1 MVLLYRGLYT
11 PQSCIYMKTK
21 HFLQG
26 SLSTLYFSLFYMPWL
41 TINTQQ
47 LHASTW
53 LPVCGPFWSFHL
65 LPCHTFAPVAAKLHH
80 TEVNK
85 VKKRRRRHEAL
96 LTPVVSSSQFICWFL
111 WSKPSSTWCSWRIIS
126 FPLGGFC
133 FVYVETVRAGGHWYE
148 ARVVTTHLQKSI
160 THTGWFPP
168 EIHVLSHTPEKHGKQ
183 WHIWVLLLL

>member
-1 MVLLYRGLYT
+1 MCCKTLYIYYLLCSVVLLYNGLYT
-11 PQSCIYMKTK
+11 PQSCIYIKTK

-85 VKKRRRRHEAL
+85 VKKKKRRRRHEAL
-96 LTPVVSSSQFICWFL
+96 FDPCGKFLTAQQVYLFVFVIKTL
-111 WSKPSSTWCSWRIIS
+111 LTWCSWHIIS
-126 FPLGGFC
+126 FPLGGIC
-133 FVYVETVRAGGHWYE
+133 FVYVETVRAGGHW
-148 ARVVTTHLQKSI
+148 
-160 THTGWFPP
+160 
-168 EIHVLSHTPEKHGKQ
+168 
-183 WHIWVLLLL
+183 